1 MADKNI
7 STLPAVESIDNDSLF
22 VAEQQG
28 VASKVTGA
36 QVASFAEEAA
46 NANVQAA
53 VVAAKRAQEAAET
66 AEAAAQVTAHP
77 PQVNEETGFWQV
89 WNSGTGAYE
98 DTTIQAEGPVGPQGT
113 SVKSITRT
121 SGTGAAGTTD
131 TYTMYDSDDEAIGTF
146 TVYNGADGIGS
157 GDMLKS
163 VYDTKN
169 KNTDIFTYADG
180 ILDSAK
186 SYTDTSIQAAILD
199 SWEASY

>member
-36 QVASFAEEAA
+36 QVASFAKEAA

-53 VVAAKRAQEAAET
+53 VDAAEKAQEAAET

-121 SGTGAAGTTD
+121 SGTGAAIR
-131 TYTMYDSDDEAIGTF
+131 TMKRLEHLLCTMARTALAPAIC
-146 TVYNGADGIGS
+146 
-157 GDMLKS
+157 
-163 VYDTKN
+163 
-169 KNTDIFTYADG
+169 
-180 ILDSAK
+180 
-186 SYTDTSIQAAILD
+186 
-199 SWEASY
+199 

>member
-7 STLPAVESIDNDSLF
+7 GSLPAVTSIDDGSLF

-36 QVASFAEEAA
+36 QIAAFAEAAA

-53 VVAAKRAQEAAET
+53 IDAAEDAQEAAET

-77 PQVNEETGFWQV
+77 PQVNEETGVWQV
-89 WNSGTGAYE
+89 WNGGTGAYE

-131 TYTMYDSDDEAIGTF
+131 TYTMYDSDDEPIGAF
-146 TVYNGADGIGS
+146 TVYNGADGLGS

-163 VYDTKN
+163 IYDTGN
-169 KNTDIFTYADG
+169 KNTDIFNYADG
-180 ILDSAK
+180 VLTSAK
-186 SYTDTSIQAAILD
+186 EYTDNAIQEAILD

>member
-1 MADKNI
+1 MADKSIN
-7 STLPAVESIDNDSLF
+7 TLPSVENIDNDSLF

-28 VASKVTGA
+28 TASKVTGA
-36 QVASFAEEAA
+36 QIADFAKEAA

-53 VVAAKRAQEAAET
+53 VDAAKEAQDAAKAAE
-66 AEAAAQVTAHP
+66 ASAQITAHP
-77 PQVNEETGFWQV
+77 PQANEETGFWQV
-89 WNSGTGAYE
+89 WNGGTGAYE

-113 SVKSITRT
+113 SVKSITHT

-131 TYTMYDSDDEAIGTF
+131 TYTMYDSDNEAIGTF

-163 VYDTKN
+163 VYDKDN
-169 KNTDIFTYADG
+169 KNTDIFTYADE
-180 ILDSAK
+180 ILTSAK
-186 SYTDTSIQAAILD
+186 GYTDTSIQQAIID

>member
-36 QVASFAEEAA
+36 QVASFAEKAA

-53 VVAAKRAQEAAET
+53 VDAAKKAQEAAET

-113 SVKSITRT
+113 SVKSITAPAVPERREPQTSTRCTIRT
-121 SGTGAAGTTD
+121 MKRLEHLP
-131 TYTMYDSDDEAIGTF
+131 YTMART
-146 TVYNGADGIGS
+146 A
-157 GDMLKS
+157 
-163 VYDTKN
+163 
-169 KNTDIFTYADG
+169 
-180 ILDSAK
+180 SAPA
-186 SYTDTSIQAAILD
+186 TC
-199 SWEASY
+199 